1 MTQVKSNLQRKMLQK
16 LQSIQTKESKNLLQ
30 KGFTLIE
37 LLIVVAILAIL
48 GAIALPN
55 YLNQADNARING
67 AQTSVKAAANGCAAM
82 LVAGTTDDIQGY
94 NNTLGDNVTYSA
106 TDCVDG
112 ITYTSQGFGAN
123 GTNLGTQAEAV
134 VSGTGARLTQT
145 ASIN

>member
-55 YLNQADNARING
+55 YLNQADNARVNG

-82 LVAGTTDDIQGY
+82 LVAGTSTNIDEY
-94 NNTLGDNVTYSA
+94 NDTLGDNVSA
-106 TDCVDG
+106 SAADCVDG
-112 ITYTSQGFGAN
+112 ITYTSVGFAAN
-123 GTNLGTQAEAV
+123 GGNLSTQAEAV
-134 VSGTGARLTQT
+134 VQGTGARLTQT
-145 ASIN
+145 AVN

>member
-82 LVAGTTDDIQGY
+82 LVAGTTSDIQGY
-94 NNTLGDNVTYSA
+94 NDTLGDNVTYSA
-106 TDCVDG
+106 TDCTNG
-112 ITYTSQGFGAN
+112 ITYTSIGFAADGS
-123 GTNLGTQAEAV
+123 NLGTQAEAV
-134 VSGTGARLTQT
+134 VSGTGARLTQS
-145 ASIN
+145 AAI